1 MTGEQLF
8 QRAAALLGQELPDT
22 AYLRT
27 FALPCI
33 NQLLWDTL
41 HCQQALERSRGAEAT
56 QSAPRLSQFEEEI
69 PYEDGPVFRMGW
81 QHCWLQMMTA
91 RNTTD
96 FLRNLN
102 SGCADTVRVNLP
114 RWRTFDELS
123 VPKAKRYA

>member
-41 HCQQALERSRGAEAT
+41 HCQQALERSRGMEAT
-56 QSAPRLSQFEEEI
+56 QRAPRLPQFEEEI
-69 PYEDGPVFRMGW
+69 PYEDGLVNTCFPYGLAALLVADDDREEYNRFSAEFEQRLRRY
-81 QHCWLQMMTA
+81 CPCEFTA
-91 RNTTD
+91 LED
-96 FLRNLN
+96 F
-102 SGCADTVRVNLP
+102 
-114 RWRTFDELS
+114 
-123 VPKAKRYA
+123 